1 MTLPHGEGDL
11 VAAITHADDCVLVKG
26 DWNGGCNGTVGNL
39 QDATEVEGDRDGQ
52 LCDKVKE

>member
-39 QDATEVEGDRDGQ
+39 QDATEVEGDRDRQ

>member
-11 VAAITHADDCVLVKG
+11 VAAITHVDDCVLVKG
-26 DWNGGCNGTVGNL
+26 DWSGGTVGNL
-39 QDATEVEGDRDGQ
+39 QDATEVEGDRDRQ